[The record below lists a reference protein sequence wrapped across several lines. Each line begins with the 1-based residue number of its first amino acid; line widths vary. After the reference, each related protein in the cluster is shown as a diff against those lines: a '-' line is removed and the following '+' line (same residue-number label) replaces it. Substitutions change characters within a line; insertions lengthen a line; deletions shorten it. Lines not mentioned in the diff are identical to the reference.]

1 MSLAAIGVLIIVA
14 GLMAYVRL
22 APTDAA
28 KWHISLTPRPVAIAT
43 PSLDVVRNLG
53 NGAYVDLPLP
63 PVEARAAL
71 ARLDAIALATARTRR
86 LAGSVAEGHV
96 TWETRSLIWGFPDYT
111 TAEVTEM
118 GLTLY
123 ARQRFGSRD
132 AGVNAARLS
141 DWLARL

>member
-1 MSLAAIGVLIIVA
+1 MSLAAIGILIIVA

-28 KWHISLTPRPVAIAT
+28 QWHIDLTHRPAAIAT

-63 PVEARAAL
+63 PVEARTTL
-71 ARLDAIALATARTRR
+71 AKLDAIAMATPRTMR
-86 LAGSVAEGHV
+86 LGGNVEDGHI
-96 TWETRSLIWGFPDYT
+96 TWETRSLICGFPDYT
-111 TAEVTEM
+111 TAEVTDM
-118 GLTLY
+118 GLTLF
-123 ARQRFGSRD
+123 ARQRFGRKD

-141 DWLARL
+141 DWLAKL